1 MISWILIHTKE
12 NIADRCVSSLGKV
25 SPLRYLEPT
34 KYITRFIPN
43 GIYFLT
49 LWYSNFL
56 SVLSTYKQVFPAF
69 STYSGDFLII
79 IT

>member
-56 SVLSTYKQVFPAF
+56 SVLSLTNKFSRHFRPIQVIF
-69 STYSGDFLII
+69 
-79 IT
+79 